1 MIFLTEGYLVF
12 NIYFNLIVQKFRGV
26 MKAQIG
32 LLRSHLTTRSPSGRG
47 PSLCWAIRL
56 VGLVLTISLSSHQ
69 ESNFPSLALRHTT
82 QMYPSDFSSTIF
94 GHIHLYFDIL
104 YEPMS
109 YKSTIANMI
118 SSLIIHPFE
127 YQKIHVS
134 LIVIRSMLVHY

>member
-1 MIFLTEGYLVF
+1 
-12 NIYFNLIVQKFRGV
+12 

-32 LLRSHLTTRSPSGRG
+32 HLRSHLTTRSPSGRG

-56 VGLVLTISLSSHQ
+56 VGLVLTAPLCSHQ
-69 ESNFPSLALRHTT
+69 EIKFSIIGTT
-82 QMYPSDFSSTIF
+82 KHNTDVPKRFSPTIF

-118 SSLIIHPFE
+118 
-127 YQKIHVS
+127 
-134 LIVIRSMLVHY
+134 